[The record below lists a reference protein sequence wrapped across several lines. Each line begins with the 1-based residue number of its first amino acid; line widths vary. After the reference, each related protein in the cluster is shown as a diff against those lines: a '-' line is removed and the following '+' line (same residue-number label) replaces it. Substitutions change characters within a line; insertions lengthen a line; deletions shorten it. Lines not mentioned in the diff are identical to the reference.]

1 MTTTKTFT
9 YSHTIG
15 FLAATGRGFTN
26 PVDLAINSQ
35 GVIYVLNRAGPE
47 TPIRLP
53 SKRVTMCN
61 LNEDWFGDFGV
72 GGTGDGEFWWPSSI
86 AIDSQDRVYV
96 SDEGLQRISVFD
108 KDGTFL
114 SKWGEK
120 GSGAGQLEYPSSLA
134 FDAEDNLYLADSGN
148 HRVQKFTSDG
158 RFISA
163 WGQRGSDP
171 GQFEG
176 PWGLAL
182 AGSGNVYISDWGN
195 DRIQRY
201 ATDGRLIEEF
211 PALPEG
217 QAIHRPAGLTVDDDG
232 NIYVADWGNERV
244 KIIGPDGSL
253 LASLRGESV
262 DSKWAADYFE
272 ANPEEGRLRYEAD
285 LVPELDPPARR
296 DREISAGV
304 ESYFWGPTAVKL
316 DGQGRLYVA
325 DSLRHRLQVY
335 QSN

>member
-15 FLAATGRGFTN
+15 FLAATGRGLTN

-47 TPIRLP
+47 TTVRLP

-61 LNEDWFGDFGV
+61 LDEDWFGDFGT
-72 GGTGDGEFWWPSSI
+72 GGHDDGEFWWPSAI
-86 AIDSQDRVYV
+86 AIDSQDQVYV
-96 SDEGLQRISVFD
+96 ADEALQRISIFD
-108 KDGTFL
+108 KDGKFL
-114 SKWGEK
+114 SKWGIK
-120 GSGAGQLEYPSSLA
+120 GSEPGQLEYPSNLA
-134 FDAEDNLYLADSGN
+134 FDSDDNLWLTDSGN
-148 HRVQKFTSDG
+148 HRVQKFTKDG
-158 RFISA
+158 QFISG
-163 WGQRGSDP
+163 WGQRGSGS

-182 AGSGNVYISDWGN
+182 ADNGDVYISDWGN

-201 ATDGRLIEEF
+201 SNDGALIKEF
-211 PALPEG
+211 AGLAGED
-217 QAIHRPAGLTVDDDG
+217 AIHRPAGLAVDAEG

-244 KIIGPDGSL
+244 KVLASDGTL

-262 DSKWAADYFE
+262 DSKWAADYFGV
-272 ANPEEGRLRYEAD
+272 NPEEGRLRYAAD
-285 LVPELDPPARR
+285 LFPELDPPAKR

-304 ESYFWGPTAVKL
+304 EGFLWGPTAVKL
-316 DGQGRLYVA
+316 DGQGNLYVA
-325 DSLRHRLQVY
+325 DSLRHRLQIY
-335 QSN
+335 KTN

>member
-1 MTTTKTFT
+1 MTTTMTFK

-26 PVDLAINSQ
+26 PVDVAINSQ

-53 SKRVTMCN
+53 SKRISMCT
-61 LNEDWFGDFGV
+61 LDEEFLGEFGT

-96 SDEGLQRISVFD
+96 ADEGLQRVTIFG
-108 KDGTFL
+108 KNGEYL
-114 SKWGEK
+114 GKWGEK
-120 GSGAGQLEYPSSLA
+120 GSGDGQLEYPSSIA
-134 FDAEDNLYLADSGN
+134 FDGDDNLWMTDSGN
-148 HRVQKFTSDG
+148 HRVQKFTRDG
-158 RFISA
+158 EFISA
-163 WGQRGSDP
+163 WGQRGSGP

-182 AGSGNVYISDWGN
+182 SDDGDVYISDWGN

-201 ATDGRLIEEF
+201 DTAGNLIEEF
-211 PALPEG
+211 GGLPKAD
-217 QAIHRPAGLTVDDDG
+217 AIHRPAGLAVDGKG

-244 KIIGPDGSL
+244 RVLGPDGSV

-262 DSKWAADYFE
+262 DSKWAADYFD
-272 ANPEEGRLRYEAD
+272 ANPEEGRLRNEAD

-316 DGQGRLYVA
+316 DGEGRVYVA
-325 DSLRHRLQVY
+325 DCLRHRIQVY
-335 QSN
+335 QTN